1 MRITTLAVLTALVA
15 IGGHFAQRPGDVPG
29 AVKVTV
35 GVTAYSFGLLL
46 LAQADEGLALAFAV
60 LVLITVLM
68 YYGVAINK
76 RLGFLGGK

>member
-1 MRITTLAVLTALVA
+1 MKITTLAVLTALIA
-15 IGGHFAQRPGDVPG
+15 IGGTFAQRPGDTPR

-35 GVTAYSFGLLL
+35 GVTAYSFGLLI
-46 LAQADEGLALAFAV
+46 LAQVDESLAFGFAV

-76 RLGFLGGK
+76 RLGFLKG